1 MALTNFPDGIESATG
16 FVGPLT
22 GNVTGAS
29 LGGTPVAV
37 TASTLAVTRAT
48 HAGRAILLNRAA
60 GIAVTLPNATG
71 TGAVYRFIIGTAIT
85 SNTTTIKVARAADAM
100 QGRAYVE
107 TDTTNAVI
115 AFAATAGT
123 DDTVTLNGGTLG
135 GLAGDEVVVT
145 DVAAN
150 LFQVMVY
157 TKASGTE
164 ATPFSNTV
172 S

>member
-1 MALTNFPDGIESATG
+1 MALTNFPDGLESATG
-16 FVGPLT
+16 FYGPLY
-22 GNVTGAS
+22 GAEQGS
-29 LGGTPVAV
+29 TPVSV
-37 TASTLAVTRAT
+37 TDATLTVTRAA
-48 HAGRAILLNRAA
+48 HAGKAILLNRAA

-71 TGAVYRFIIGTAIT
+71 TGAVYRFVIGTAIT
-85 SNTTTIKVARAADAM
+85 SNTTTVKVARAADTI

-107 TDTTNAVI
+107 TDTSNAVI
-115 AFAATAGT
+115 AFAAVAGT

-135 GLAGDEVVVT
+135 GLVGDEVIVT
-145 DVAAN
+145 DIAAN
-150 LFQVMVY
+150 KYQVMAY

>member
-1 MALTNFPDGIESATG
+1 MARTTFSGPVKSLNGFEGNIITAPAT
-16 FVGPLT
+16 
-22 GNVTGAS
+22 VTAA
-29 LGGTPVAV
+29 TVAV
-37 TASTLAVTRAT
+37 DSSYAGEAV
-48 HAGRAILLNRAA
+48 LLNRAA
-60 GIAVTLPNATG
+60 GVAVTLPNATG
-71 TGAVYRFIIGTAIT
+71 SGAVYRFIIGTAIT
-85 SNTTTIKVARAADAM
+85 SNTTTVKVARAADTF

-107 TDTTNAVI
+107 TDTSNAVI

-123 DDTVTLNGGTLG
+123 DDTVTLNGSTLG

-145 DVAAN
+145 DIAAN
-150 LFQVMVY
+150 RFQVMVF